1 MRVDSPNAT
10 RQAGFTLLE
19 LMIVVAILAV
29 LAVIGV
35 PQYTAALQAA
45 RVGKAKHE
53 LRTISNAIDTF
64 TANNMGTLPL
74 TLYQVGFG
82 GKKDPWGTP
91 YCYLNYSDGTGD
103 GLDWAIAAGVVD
115 PSAFAPV
122 TGGAGGGDG
131 GLAVDLP
138 QGRSSLAAPQR
149 RPLPAAPQ
157 GRPFSA
163 APQGRPGRP
172 NVQVNFTALSELLG
186 RSLNLTERG
195 ALTEAAR
202 SHGGFS
208 IFTGVETARA
218 RRRDRYMFPLNTDY
232 DLFSLGPDHQT
243 ATSLGEGIGLDD
255 VIRANNGGFFGRASD
270 Y

>member
-1 MRVDSPNAT
+1 MRVDSANAI
-10 RQAGFTLLE
+10 RQTGFTLLE

-35 PQYTAALQAA
+35 PQYNSALQAV

-53 LRTISNAIDTF
+53 LRTISNAVDTF
-64 TANNMGTLPL
+64 TANNMGMLPL

-131 GLAVDLP
+131 GA
-138 QGRSSLAAPQR
+138 GAF
-149 RPLPAAPQ
+149 APQ
-157 GRPFSA
+157 GRPLSA
-163 APQGRPGRP
+163 APQGRPSSAAPQGRP
-172 NVQVNFTALSELLG
+172 LSAAPQRPPVGASVQVNFTALHELLG
-186 RSLNLTERG
+186 RNLSLTERG
-195 ALTEAAR
+195 ALSEAAR
-202 SHGGFS
+202 ANGAFS
-208 IFTGVETARA
+208 IFTSVETERT